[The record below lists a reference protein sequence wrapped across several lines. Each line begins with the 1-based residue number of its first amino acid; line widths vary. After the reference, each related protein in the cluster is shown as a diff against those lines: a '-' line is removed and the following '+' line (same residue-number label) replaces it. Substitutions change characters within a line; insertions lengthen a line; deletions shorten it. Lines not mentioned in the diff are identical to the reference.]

1 VQHLGAVAAAAVGLE
16 ADEHRAETL
25 AYICRMYISVRE
37 AGGTMSA
44 AKTRIN
50 MRIDEEN
57 LALIKEAADANGQDM
72 TSFVLGAALD
82 RARAVV
88 LEARVTRPSASE
100 AERLEAALDRE
111 PRVIPELVELLR
123 EAQAHARRAQD
134 EAQG

>member
-1 VQHLGAVAAAAVGLE
+1 MPG
-16 ADEHRAETL
+16 
-25 AYICRMYISVRE
+25 
-37 AGGTMSA
+37 

-72 TSFVLGAALD
+72 TSFVIGAALD

-88 LEARVTRPSASE
+88 LEARVTRLSASE

-111 PRVIPELVELLR
+111 AREIPALASLLR
-123 EAQAHARRAQD
+123 NARAHT
-134 EAQG
+134 

>member
-1 VQHLGAVAAAAVGLE
+1 
-16 ADEHRAETL
+16 
-25 AYICRMYISVRE
+25 
-37 AGGTMSA
+37 MSA

-88 LEARVTRPSASE
+88 LEARVTRLSA
-100 AERLEAALDRE
+100 AEAALDSDAE
-111 PRVIPELVELLR
+111 PAPELVEFLRATQARLAMSR
-123 EAQAHARRAQD
+123 EAARA
-134 EAQG
+134 